1 MKIYFNIIKTILICN
16 IFCCF
21 IASIYLWGGR
31 NDFFGRY
38 LFSLFY
44 SYMMFG
50 ITGSII
56 WYLLYSLISKVIEK
70 KEISH
75 LLACGLSSILASPI
89 FYIVVVGEV
98 NAIIKSFWY
107 VKFTI
112 PTAAVCLI
120 FYIYRY
126 LKYETNKIL

>member
-1 MKIYFNIIKTILICN
+1 M
-16 IFCCF
+16 IFLEGIFFPCF
-21 IASIYLWGGR
+21 IHT
-31 NDFFGRY
+31 
-38 LFSLFY
+38 
-44 SYMMFG
+44 YMMFG

-70 KEISH
+70 KAISH

-89 FYIVVVGEV
+89 FYIVVVGEE
-98 NAIIKSFWY
+98 NAIIESFWY
-107 VKFTI
+107 IKFTI

-126 LKYETNKIL
+126 LKYETNKSL